1 MAAGAC
7 CHVYRIIAAKRARA
21 VVTGG
26 AIVSRPLMFL
36 GLDRRHLIALLCIG
50 TDGVTVGAIQP
61 LRARVIAMTEDRLE
75 DVSSRRRAAIR

>member
-1 MAAGAC
+1 
-7 CHVYRIIAAKRARA
+7 
-21 VVTGG
+21 
-26 AIVSRPLMFL
+26 MFL

-61 LRARVIAMTEDRLE
+61 LRACVIAMTEDRLE